1 MLPGGMSIP
10 EHHSSEAAPGDR
22 GRGLGVAQRDRIGRT
37 ADLYLRLFATKAGLD
52 PETVIGF
59 GGEAQTAIAA
69 VAPALADEIEGIADG
84 AGLPVE
90 LVAALN
96 ARTEVLASGRGECTT
111 VACLGTASEQGTPLG
126 VQTWDW
132 HDDLAGCWM
141 RWTIDH
147 GDGRRVETM
156 TEAGIVGKVGVNG
169 AGVAVLLNIL
179 GHRDDGPPIGAP
191 VHVLCRHVLDQ
202 ARDGVE
208 AMAIL
213 SNATMSAS
221 SAVTVIA
228 DDADGGIVCCV
239 ELSPAGPGFVTPDQ
253 DGLIAHANHFLA
265 DPGRQADTMVR
276 EAPDSVLRLDHAA
289 RRLRAAAASG
299 PLTEDALRDV
309 LHSHRGGAGGICC
322 HPHPDAAFGDR
333 WQTLATV
340 AVDPAHRS
348 MRLLSG
354 GPCQSQS
361 TEAAARQSLSRQGSA
376 AS

>member
-1 MLPGGMSIP
+1 
-10 EHHSSEAAPGDR
+10 
-22 GRGLGVAQRDRIGRT
+22 
-37 ADLYLRLFATKAGLD
+37 
-52 PETVIGF
+52 
-59 GGEAQTAIAA
+59 
-69 VAPALADEIEGIADG
+69 
-84 AGLPVE
+84 
-90 LVAALN
+90 
-96 ARTEVLASGRGECTT
+96 
-111 VACLGTASEQGTPLG
+111 
-126 VQTWDW
+126 
-132 HDDLAGCWM
+132 
-141 RWTIDH
+141 
-147 GDGRRVETM
+147 M

-202 ARDGVE
+202 SRDGVE